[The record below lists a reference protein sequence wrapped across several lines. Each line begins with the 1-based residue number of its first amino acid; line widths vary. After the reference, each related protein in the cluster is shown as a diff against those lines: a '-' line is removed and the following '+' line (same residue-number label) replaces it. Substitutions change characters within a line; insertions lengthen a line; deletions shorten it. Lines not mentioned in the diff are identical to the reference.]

1 MKFTYVHRKNPYDEQ
16 YDRMK
21 VNEYLDLE
29 RLANILE
36 ILTKTLQGM
45 FNIMHADCQE

>member
-1 MKFTYVHRKNPYDEQ
+1 MIYAYRKNPYDEQ

-36 ILTKTLQGM
+36 MLTTTLQG
-45 FNIMHADCQE
+45 